1 MLLLKAAYIFK
12 PRVGSEGTHDIFAPF
27 AQRKREPVDE
37 PLVVGGS
44 MPAIN
49 KLGKQWHIRQLS
61 RLSIGKK

>member
-1 MLLLKAAYIFK
+1 MLLLGSAYIFK
-12 PRVGSEGTHDIFAPF
+12 PSVGSEGTHYVSSPSS
-27 AQRKREPVDE
+27 QRKRESVDV